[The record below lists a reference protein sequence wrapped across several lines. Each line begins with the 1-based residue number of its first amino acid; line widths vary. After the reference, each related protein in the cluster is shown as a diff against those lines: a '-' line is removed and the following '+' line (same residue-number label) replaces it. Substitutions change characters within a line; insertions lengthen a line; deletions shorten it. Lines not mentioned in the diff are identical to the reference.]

1 MSRYAERFYREKED
15 HMTTALLDRAEE
27 EEDVEPFGSG
37 NQLLNL
43 IKAVVTNPDVSVEKI
58 QALWDM
64 QKQMEAKRAK
74 DAFKAALIAAQD
86 EVQALAWDKI
96 NLERNSRNVGYP
108 KIEKM
113 IKPIRQKY
121 GFTETFDTEDHPS
134 PDTMYFCCDL
144 AHKDGHEK
152 RYRLPMPIDPAGPK
166 GGGVMTKPQAVSSG
180 VSYGMRNLAKMIWN
194 IPMLVDKDDT
204 DGNAPYEKITKRQA
218 ADLRALAEET
228 NSDIKKFCEYY
239 EIDKLESL
247 PASSYKSAVTAF
259 EKKRSR

>member
-1 MSRYAERFYREKED
+1 MS
-15 HMTTALLDRAEE
+15 TLLDRAE
-27 EEDVEPFGSG
+27 DVTAEPLGSG

-43 IKAVVTNPDVSVEKI
+43 IQTVVTNPDVSVEKI

-64 QKQMEAKRAK
+64 QKQMEAKRAE
-74 DAFKAALIAAQD
+74 DAFRAALIAAQD

-96 NLERNSRNVGYP
+96 NIERNSRNVGYP
-108 KIEKM
+108 KIERM

-121 GFTETFDTEDHPS
+121 GFTESFDTEDHPS

-194 IPMLVDKDDT
+194 ISMLVDKDDT
-204 DGNAPYEKITKRQA
+204 DGNVPYDTITQSQA
-218 ADLRALAEET
+218 ADLKALAEET
-228 NSDIKKFCEYY
+228 KSDVKKFCDYY
-239 EIDKLESL
+239 KIDSIENL
-247 PASSYKSAVTAF
+247 PASSYASAVAAF
-259 EKKRSR
+259 EKKRRAL

>member
-1 MSRYAERFYREKED
+1 MS
-15 HMTTALLDRAEE
+15 TSLLDQVEE
-27 EEDVEPFGSG
+27 KAAVAVEPFGSG
-37 NQLLNL
+37 NQLLDL
-43 IKAVVTNPDVSVEKI
+43 IQAVVTNPDVSVEKI

-64 QKQMEAKRAK
+64 QKQMEAKRAE

-86 EVQALAWDKI
+86 EVQALAWDKV
-96 NLERNSRNVGYP
+96 NTERNSRNVGYP
-108 KIEKM
+108 KIERM

-121 GFTETFDTEDHPS
+121 GFTASFDTEDHPS
-134 PDTMYFCCDL
+134 PETMYLCCDL
-144 AHKDGHEK
+144 VHKEGHLK

-204 DGNAPYEKITKRQA
+204 DGNQPYETITESQA

-228 NSDIKKFCEYY
+228 KTDLKKFCEYY
-239 EIDKLESL
+239 KVDSIDGL
-247 PASSYKSAVTAF
+247 PASSFESAVKAF
-259 EKKRSR
+259 EKKRRAK